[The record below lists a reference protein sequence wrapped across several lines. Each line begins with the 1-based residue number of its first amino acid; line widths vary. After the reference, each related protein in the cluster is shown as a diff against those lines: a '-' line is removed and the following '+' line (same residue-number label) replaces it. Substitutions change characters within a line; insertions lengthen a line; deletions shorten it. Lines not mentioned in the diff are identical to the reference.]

1 MPPEA
6 ESAGFKVL
14 ALDDVCYG
22 PVDIAALI
30 QWARDERVVADSW
43 ILCLTNQRWLQASH
57 LPELR
62 ELFGGAGIAPDEAP
76 DGAKEMVRPGLLR
89 RMRVL
94 SELSDEQLTRFAEI
108 GEVVRFP
115 AFTAVMKVG
124 ATGDSMFLVLD
135 GQVRLRIMVKDRE
148 ILIAVQEMGGLF
160 VLDHHQLGG
169 VFGQISLF
177 DGGPRITDAITD
189 APTVLFRVT
198 AANFRRLCQ
207 KRPDIGTVVL
217 HALGRTLALR
227 IRSDDKHLAEMVAM
241 QASAER

>member
-43 ILCLTNQRWLQASH
+43 IFCLTNQRWLQASH

-62 ELFGGAGIAPDEAP
+62 ELFGGAGVAPDEAP

-108 GEVVRFP
+108 GELVRFP

-135 GQVRLRIMVKDRE
+135 GQVRLRIMVKDHE
-148 ILIAVQEMGGLF
+148 ILIAIQET
-160 VLDHHQLGG
+160 GG

-217 HALGRTLALR
+217 HALGRTLAMR

>member
-148 ILIAVQEMGGLF
+148 ILIAVQET
-160 VLDHHQLGG
+160 GG